1 MIPKK
6 KIEYASRYLGNS
18 IYSLFVYLFVYL
30 FIKVMRLFRGNILL
44 GKKKS
49 SKKTPLFFPQH
60 SLVQ

>member
-6 KIEYASRYLGNS
+6 KIEYASRYLVVVF
-18 IYSLFVYLFVYL
+18 IRFLFIYL
-30 FIKVMRLFRGNILL
+30 FIIKDFFVETFFL

>member
-6 KIEYASRYLGNS
+6 KIEYASRYLVVVF
-18 IYSLFVYLFVYL
+18 IRFLFIYLFII
-30 FIKVMRLFRGNILL
+30 IKVMRLFRGNILF
-44 GKKKS
+44 GEKKS